1 MSLSFLLAALC
12 VSPLVTAQPAQSP
25 LVGIRAMC
33 GFVTGLRGEA
43 LPRYAEAFTARGA
56 PPAQSEQS
64 EDDRRVG
71 QIMGKQRRGE
81 PVTEEEKAFVRS
93 VLTKRSEQY
102 AKAHPPREFTGM
114 IPLSDLGKG
123 TYKGEEGGLYPGGEN
138 VPPPA
143 HLKKGLK
150 IAHEIVP
157 LDADGRKS
165 EDGKIVLLSIG
176 MSNTTM
182 EFQTF
187 QRLAT
192 AETDLN
198 PRLVIVDG
206 AQGGQTANITAN
218 PQANFWN
225 VVDQRLSQ
233 AGVTPKQ
240 VEVVWIKQAI
250 PQPSQPFPAE
260 AKKLEGFLVDTLHTA
275 RDRFTSLKIAYLS
288 NRIYAGYAVTPL
300 NPEPHAY
307 ETAFSVKWVI
317 ADQIAGKAELNDDP
331 AKGPVRSPWLAWG
344 PYLWADGVKGR
355 KDALVWLRDD
365 LVEDGT
371 HPSKS
376 GREKVGKLL
385 LDFLKKDPTSKPW
398 FVK

>member
-1 MSLSFLLAALC
+1 MA
-12 VSPLVTAQPAQSP
+12 
-25 LVGIRAMC
+25 
-33 GFVTGLRGEA
+33 
-43 LPRYAEAFTARGA
+43 
-56 PPAQSEQS
+56 
-64 EDDRRVG
+64 
-71 QIMGKQRRGE
+71 KQRRGE
-81 PVTEEEKAFVRS
+81 PVTDEEKVFVRS

-143 HLKKGLK
+143 HLKNGLK

-192 AETDLN
+192 AETDLH
-198 PRLVIVDG
+198 PGLVIVDG

-218 PQANFWN
+218 PHANFWN

-250 PQPSQPFPAE
+250 PGPSQPFPAE
-260 AKKLEGFLVDTLHTA
+260 AKKLEGFLVDTLHTS
-275 RDRFTSLKIAYLS
+275 RDRFSNLKIAYLS
-288 NRIYAGYAVTPL
+288 SRIYAGYAVTPL

-307 ETAFSVKWVI
+307 ETAFSIKWVI
-317 ADQIAGKAELNDDP
+317 ADQIAGKPELNDDP
-331 AKGPVRSPWLAWG
+331 AKGPIRSAWLAWG
-344 PYLWADGVKGR
+344 PYLWTDGVKSR
-355 KDALVWLRDD
+355 KDGLVWLRDD

-385 LDFLKKDPTSKPW
+385 LDFLRKDPTSRPW